1 MAAQTQVDLEVEKVK
16 VEFSEAD
23 LVIRALFGLTK
34 KQAECFKKIY
44 NISKAGVCISYLG
57 EHMGD
62 VDRSVVQKQVKVLFD
77 KGLINRKQVTLA
89 EFREIC
95 ERDKN
100 QHSSSTDR
108 GYLYLYEPLSKSEL
122 IKKAN
127 AKMDSWRS
135 LLDSTF
141 KPEAM

>member
-1 MAAQTQVDLEVEKVK
+1 MAAQTSQVELDVEKEK
-16 VEFSEAD
+16 VVFSKAD
-23 LVIRALFGLTK
+23 LVIKDLFRLTK

-77 KGLINRKQVTLA
+77 KGLIKRKQVTLA

-95 ERDKN
+95 ERDKS
-100 QHSSSTDR
+100 QQTSSTDR
-108 GYLYLYEPLSKSEL
+108 GYLYLYEPLTKSEL

-127 AKMDSWRS
+127 DKMNSWKII
-135 LLDSTF
+135 LESTI
-141 KPEAM
+141 